1 MDTIKIDKMKEL
13 KGSVITVV
21 HNAFAGCETLKSVEE
36 AKHAANNR
44 VVKGLT
50 AMTNSGVFSKDE
62 VEYLSD
68 FATGYIAIV
77 EDKVRQ
83 RVVEALRDQFEF

>member
-1 MDTIKIDKMKEL
+1 MCTVMTNKMTEL
-13 KGSVITVV
+13 RGSVIAVV
-21 HNAFAGCETLKSVEE
+21 CNAFAGCETLKSVEE
-36 AKHAANNR
+36 AKQAANSR

-62 VEYLSD
+62 VEYLSN

-77 EDKVRQ
+77 EDRTKQ
-83 RVVEALRDQFEF
+83 RVVETLREQFEF